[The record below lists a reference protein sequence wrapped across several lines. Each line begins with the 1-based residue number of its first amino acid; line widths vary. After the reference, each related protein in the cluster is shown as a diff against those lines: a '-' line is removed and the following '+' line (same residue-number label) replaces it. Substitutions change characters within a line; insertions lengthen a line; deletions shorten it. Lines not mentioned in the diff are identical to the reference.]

1 LIQEFL
7 GLPGIARHHLFG
19 RKKNIPRFQWERF
32 AMEIHPFL
40 GKYHHFLTIYKW
52 VIIHLIGGFN
62 HFEKYD
68 SQLGVLFSY
77 IMEK

>member
-1 LIQEFL
+1 
-7 GLPGIARHHLFG
+7 
-19 RKKNIPRFQWERF
+19 
-32 AMEIHPFL
+32 MEIHPFL
-40 GKYHHFLTIYKW
+40 GKYHHVLTIYKW